1 MRKVTV
7 NLYWLSA
14 KCRACAARKHVPIM
28 KAKLQVSEIKKVYK
42 LRRGASWDKATIMS
56 LKGLFSNLGVEILF
70 YFMLFYQN

>member
-1 MRKVTV
+1 
-7 NLYWLSA
+7 
-14 KCRACAARKHVPIM
+14 M